1 MQLKKFIQ
9 KNLFGVLEG
18 LDGVDQTE
26 MLTGQSGSSRHE
38 MVYNIQATDD
48 KIGTSGAIRFGNW
61 KLMVNQGLLH
71 KYLLFDLE
79 NDKEE
84 TTNLVDEFPEVFAQ
98 MLERYEVIKDT
109 FSK

>member
-98 MLERYEVIKDT
+98 MLERYEVIKVT